1 MLNSNTRISDSQ
13 RRQYLQQQ
21 QQLAHNGLFRSSY
34 LERLKEG
41 DTAMLI
47 LSTLGGSGTGGGA
60 SSSGY
65 GGGFDGLGS
74 RSLSASGIGRRTR
87 PTRGSRRNLRE
98 WSSGS
103 EDEFVMDEEVDS
115 PFETEVSSA
124 KQASEAGDDHV
135 CSQELVS
142 SIGPQPAY
150 ESLPKRARRRT
161 AHWHLRDD
169 QAAWLAQQDETLVPI
184 RLELE
189 VGDYRLHDVFVWNAR
204 DQAMTPEHFA
214 TIYCADISL
223 PSDARSGAVAYVAQ
237 LIRQQVAEHVSA
249 ADCDFEGDELRVNL
263 NIEVQVGSHVLRDR
277 VEWDILEPMGA
288 RPEEYARC
296 LCRELGLGGEY
307 PPLVAHRVR
316 EEVARYHKELAESG
330 DANWLKQAPVD
341 SVFRPINMAE
351 AWGPSI
357 EIMSPEDLDRMWMH
371 KERTYRRTRRSERA
385 HTRTFNFLPP
395 ETVSIDTSMNSIG
408 ASLMPPINPA
418 FYTQV
423 VSDSID
429 AVSSGA
435 TTPKAMKR
443 THSNMRTPGTPTRP
457 STPRTYTKTDLTN
470 WECQH
475 CGCDSTATPI
485 QRQGPNG
492 PKTLCNA
499 CGIAWM
505 VRNRQELP
513 SHRKDIYRK

>member
-1 MLNSNTRISDSQ
+1 MHSGSRISDAQ
-13 RRQYLQQQ
+13 RRNHASNQG
-21 QQLAHNGLFRSSY
+21 ANPSNIFRSAY

-41 DTAMLI
+41 DTAMLV
-47 LSTLGGSGTGGGA
+47 LSALGGTGGG
-60 SSSGY
+60 
-65 GGGFDGLGS
+65 GGGGSGLDGPSMAGFGGS
-74 RSLSASGIGRRTR
+74 GSVNTRTR
-87 PTRGSRRNLRE
+87 STRGSRRNLRE

-103 EDEFVMDEEVDS
+103 EDDFGMDDEVDS
-115 PFETEVSSA
+115 PFDTEVSSA
-124 KQASEAGDDHV
+124 KQASVGDDEENGRGQDLM
-135 CSQELVS
+135 SG
-142 SIGPQPAY
+142 IGTQPAY
-150 ESLPKRARRRT
+150 EALPKRARRRT

-169 QAAWLAQQDETLVPI
+169 QAAWLAQQEESLVPI

-204 DQAMTPEHFA
+204 EQALTPEHFA
-214 TIYCADISL
+214 AIYCADLSL
-223 PSDARSGAVAYVAQ
+223 PSDARSGAVEYVAQ

-249 ADCDFEGDELRVNL
+249 ADCDFSGDELRVNL
-263 NIEVQVGSHVLRDR
+263 NIEVQVGAHVLRDR
-277 VEWDILEPMGA
+277 IEWDILEPLGS

-296 LCRELGLGGEY
+296 LCKELGLGGEY
-307 PPLVAHRVR
+307 APLVAHRVR
-316 EEVARYHKELAESG
+316 EEVARLHKELAEAG
-330 DANWLKQAPVD
+330 DAHWLKQAPVD
-341 SVFRPINMAE
+341 SIFRPINMAE

-357 EIMSPEDLDRMWMH
+357 EIMSAEDLDRMWMH

-395 ETVSIDTSMNSIG
+395 ETISYDTAIAGLGSTST
-408 ASLMPPINPA
+408 MPPINPA

-423 VSDSID
+423 SSESID
-429 AVSSGA
+429 VVSSGA
-435 TTPKAMKR
+435 TTPRQLKR
-443 THSNMRTPGTPTRP
+443 SQSGARAQGTPTRP
-457 STPRTYTKTDLTN
+457 STPRTYTKTDMSS

-475 CGCDSTATPI
+475 CGCDSTVTPI

-513 SHRKDIYRK
+513 SHRKDMFRK